1 MVGREGRRGVPS
13 GSMDPPSQRYQTV
26 CGVLGWRHHSCPWK
40 ASLGAPLGP
49 LWVSPMQPGLVW
61 QTSKFPSYTPGLWG
75 STKEAHGCLAGASG
89 WDPPQQP
96 LAPRRRASVVENHLT
111 PLAPAP
117 FANAFVPTK
126 PLLNLGLADPD
137 SGELTHG
144 CGGVGGPDVRL

>member
-1 MVGREGRRGVPS
+1 M
-13 GSMDPPSQRYQTV
+13 
-26 CGVLGWRHHSCPWK
+26 
-40 ASLGAPLGP
+40 
-49 LWVSPMQPGLVW
+49 
-61 QTSKFPSYTPGLWG
+61 
-75 STKEAHGCLAGASG
+75 
-89 WDPPQQP
+89 
-96 LAPRRRASVVENHLT
+96 VENHLT